1 MSRCLT
7 PWQSTCEDV
16 TPLGRLMSGPAHRA
30 GKRGHVSALH
40 LDGDFSTVR
49 PEFLL
54 SFAIRRICSGNASL
68 IGSIAPVS
76 TIYLTYVFV
85 NESILLLKIAG
96 PTLVLIG
103 VLIISVNRRHEGN

>member
-1 MSRCLT
+1 VL
-7 PWQSTCEDV
+7 
-16 TPLGRLMSGPAHRA
+16 A
-30 GKRGHVSALH
+30 
-40 LDGDFSTVR
+40 
-49 PEFLL
+49 EFLL

-68 IGSIAPVS
+68 IGSIGPVS

-85 NESILLLKIAG
+85 NEGVLLLKIAG